1 MEISVEKKWRDVI
14 YEDLPSETKK
24 LLKFYQKRKKNQIPV
39 FFYSIFFPLAQS
51 KTKILIQFFDARSA
65 SEEPIVILFFG
76 ILFEHQ
82 FNNLIEFS
90 ENYFFVK

>member
-1 MEISVEKKWRDVI
+1 
-14 YEDLPSETKK
+14 
-24 LLKFYQKRKKNQIPV
+24 LKFYQKRKKNQIPV
-39 FFYSIFFPLAQS
+39 FLDSIFLFFAQL

-65 SEEPIVILFFG
+65 SSCQVILFFG

-90 ENYFFVK
+90 EIIFRSEFFGNFVET